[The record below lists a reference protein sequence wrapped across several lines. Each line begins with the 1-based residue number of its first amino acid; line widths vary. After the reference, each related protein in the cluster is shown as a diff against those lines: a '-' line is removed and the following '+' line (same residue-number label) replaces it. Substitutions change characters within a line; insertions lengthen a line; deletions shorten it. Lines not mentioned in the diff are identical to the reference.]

1 MKNALLYFLLL
12 GILLGGCAK
21 THSDRGDNS
30 NYTSPISIENLKSNM
45 EFLASDELEGRE
57 TATRGEEL
65 AALSLKSEMK
75 KDGIGFFAEI
85 GDYYQEIALIKTSFD
100 ENSTITVLDADDN
113 IIADLEY
120 LTDFVGSSRA
130 YPPIDTVANLVFAGY
145 GITAD
150 EYNYNDY
157 DSVNVTGKFVM
168 VWPGEPVSEDTA
180 YFAGEENTKYSSL
193 FKKISTAI
201 KQGVLGIFLV
211 SKREEKYGWES
222 IINYTGKGSL
232 KLRAPEEGSGT
243 GKNRLPRII
252 LKSTAL
258 VEILNFSKYT
268 YNNIAEMISS
278 GQTIPR
284 FEMQAK
290 AKVKLNYISDSTI
303 TANNVIGYFAGTDPV
318 LKNEIVAIG
327 CHYDHIGKSGA
338 GIFNGAD
345 DNASGTVAT
354 LEVARA
360 VAYNKEFRR
369 SVLFVFHTG
378 EEKGLLGSKYLTTNL
393 EAIDNVVAYINLDM
407 VGRGP
412 ADSIYNIG
420 ADKLSTEFS
429 EIIEQANSESIN
441 MVFDYKYNAPDDPNR
456 YYYRSDHYSYARQ
469 RIPAVFFFDDMTE
482 DYHKVTDTADKINYE
497 KLAKISDLCYNIL
510 KITANRD
517 TRPEVDK
524 TTGLEQE

>member
-12 GILLGGCAK
+12 GILLGGCAE
-21 THSDRGDNS
+21 THSDRGTNS
-30 NYTSPISIENLKSNM
+30 RYTSPISIENLKINM
-45 EFLASDELEGRE
+45 EFLASDELEGRD

-65 AALSLKSEMK
+65 AALYLKSEMK
-75 KDGIGFFAEI
+75 KYGIGFYAEI
-85 GDYYQEIALIKTSFD
+85 GDYYQQMTLIKTSFD
-100 ENSTITVLDADDN
+100 ENSTITVLDADDKK
-113 IIADLEY
+113 IAELEY

-130 YPPIDTVANLVFAGY
+130 YPSMDTVANLVFAGY
-145 GITAD
+145 GITAE

-157 DSVNVTGKFVM
+157 DSVDVTGKFVM
-168 VWPGEPVSEDTA
+168 VWPGEPVSKDTA

-193 FKKISTAI
+193 FKKISTAK
-201 KQGVLGIFLV
+201 KQGALGIFLV
-211 SKREEKYGWES
+211 SKMEEKYGWES
-222 IINYTGKGSL
+222 TVNYAGKGTL
-232 KLRAPEEGSGT
+232 KLRDPEEESGT
-243 GKNRLPRII
+243 GRNRLPRII
-252 LKSTAL
+252 LKSTSL
-258 VEILNFSKYT
+258 EEILNFSEYT
-268 YNNIAEMISS
+268 YHNIAEMISS

-290 AKVKLNYISDSTI
+290 VKVKLSFVYDSTI
-303 TANNVIGYFAGTDPV
+303 TANNVIGYFAGSDPV

-327 CHYDHIGKSGA
+327 CHYDHIGKTSV

-354 LEVARA
+354 LEVAKA
-360 VAYNKEFRR
+360 VAYNKEFSR

-378 EEKGLLGSKYLTTNL
+378 EEKGLLGSKFLTTNL
-393 EAIDNVVAYINLDM
+393 KAIDNIVAYINLDM

-412 ADSIYNIG
+412 TDSIYNIG

-429 EIIEQANSESIN
+429 EIIERANSESIH

-469 RIPAVFFFDDMTE
+469 GIPAVFFFDDMTE
-482 DYHKVTDTADKINYE
+482 DYHKVTDTAEKINYE

-517 TRPEVDK
+517 NRPEVDQAINP
-524 TTGLEQE
+524 EQ

>member
-1 MKNALLYFLLL
+1 MKNALLYFILL
-12 GILLGGCAK
+12 GILLGGCAE
-21 THSDRGDNS
+21 THSDRGVNS
-30 NYTSPISIENLKSNM
+30 RYTSPISIENIKINM
-45 EFLASDELEGRE
+45 EFLASDELEGRD

-65 AALSLKSEMK
+65 AALYLKSEMK
-75 KDGIGFFAEI
+75 KYGIGFFDEI

-100 ENSTITVLDADDN
+100 ENSTITVLDAEDKK
-113 IIADLEY
+113 IADLEY
-120 LTDFVGSSRA
+120 LTDFVGSSRT
-130 YPPIDTVANLVFAGY
+130 YPPMDTVANLVFAGY

-157 DSVNVTGKFVM
+157 DSVDVTGKFVM
-168 VWPGEPVSEDTA
+168 VWPGEPVSEDIA
-180 YFAGEENTKYSSL
+180 YFSGEEDTKYSSL
-193 FKKISTAI
+193 FKKISTAK
-201 KQGVLGIFLV
+201 KQGALGIFLV

-222 IINYTGKGSL
+222 IINYAGKGTL
-232 KLRAPEEGSGT
+232 KLRDPEEESGT
-243 GKNRLPRII
+243 GNNRLPRII

-258 VEILNFSKYT
+258 EEILNFSKYSYHYIVEVT
-268 YNNIAEMISS
+268 SS
-278 GQTIPR
+278 GQTIPT

-290 AKVKLNYISDSTI
+290 IKVKLNFVSDSTI

-338 GIFNGAD
+338 GIYNGAD

-360 VAYNKEFRR
+360 VAYNKEFKR
-369 SVLFVFHTG
+369 SVLFAFHTG
-378 EEKGLLGSKYLTTNL
+378 EEKGLLGSKFLTTNL
-393 EAIDNVVAYINLDM
+393 KAIDDIVSYINLDM

-412 ADSIYNIG
+412 TDSIYNIG
-420 ADKLSTEFS
+420 ADKLSTEFN
-429 EIIEQANSESIN
+429 EIVELANSERAQV
-441 MVFDYKYNAPDDPNR
+441 VFDYKYNAPDDPNR
-456 YYYRSDHYSYARQ
+456 YYYRSDHYNYARQ
-469 RIPAVFFFDDMTE
+469 MIPVVFFFDDMTE
-482 DYHKVTDTADKINYE
+482 DYHKVTDTAEKINYE

-524 TTGLEQE
+524 PITLKQ